1 MTRAR
6 SSSPLCNIYGRHACR
21 EGMGCESI
29 GWVLVYIAAFG
40 VSDTL
45 VAIVMPRL
53 DRLLVWYSC
62 IGIVGARMIIK
73 SDGSNAMPRD
83 DASQS
88 AL

>member
-1 MTRAR
+1 
-6 SSSPLCNIYGRHACR
+6 
-21 EGMGCESI
+21 MGCESI

-62 IGIVGARMIIK
+62 IGIVGARMIMK
-73 SDGSNAMPRD
+73 SDGSGAMPRD

-88 AL
+88 ALKLDLCATNLQTRTACDRCA